1 MRACEGSELDNKT
14 TTTAR
19 TIRLIHVSTESP
31 AMSMSGLVDGGW
43 DPSEVDQ
50 RHNSTSSGDVENCNE
65 DIENDDENEDH
76 SPELETPAL
85 SNGNKKPSDK
95 TISCVSCRKRKL
107 KCDRIK
113 PRCGT
118 CTRLRHDCEFP
129 ERKRNL
135 GSKRR
140 NMKELEARLGMNA
153 WSP

>member
-1 MRACEGSELDNKT
+1 MPGS
-14 TTTAR
+14 
-19 TIRLIHVSTESP
+19 
-31 AMSMSGLVDGGW
+31 VDGYGW
-43 DPSEVDQ
+43 EPSEAD
-50 RHNSTSSGDVENCNE
+50 RHNSTSSADVENGIDE
-65 DIENDDENEDH
+65 QENDDENEDC

-85 SNGNKKPSDK
+85 TSGNKKPSDK

-140 NMKELEARLGMNA
+140 NMKELEARLGMNIVYTLHKA
-153 WSP
+153 SKLIC